1 MYASAIKVKVLFM
14 SKNQKIATLTHS
26 YLNLLLTQKNPTMKK
41 ITTLFALL
49 VACTM
54 FVAAQTTEFEY
65 IKTQYKSDKKTL
77 LMNYMKLSDADA
89 TIFWPIYNKYE
100 AERASLADKR
110 FQNLKMYA
118 ETYSTISN
126 EQADAMIKSYFENA
140 SKEISIEKKY
150 YADVKKAL
158 GAKTAASWIQFE
170 EYLDAAVKFEVLHNI
185 PFVNPK

>member
-1 MYASAIKVKVLFM
+1 
-14 SKNQKIATLTHS
+14 
-26 YLNLLLTQKNPTMKK
+26 MKK
-41 ITTLFALL
+41 VTFLLMLIVASVTFAS
-49 VACTM
+49 
-54 FVAAQTTEFEY
+54 AQTTEFEY

-89 TIFWPIYNKYE
+89 TKFWPIYNKYE

-110 FQNLKMYA
+110 FQNLKLYA
-118 ETYSTISN
+118 ETYSTMTN

-140 SKEISIEKKY
+140 SKELSIEKKY
-150 YADVKKAL
+150 YGSVKKEL